1 MNSRRQPIVQWIA
14 IDEITVLNPR
24 SRGKK
29 KFAEISTNISRLGL
43 KKPVTVA
50 LADGSVK
57 TKYML
62 VCGQGRLETYQQ
74 HGQKEI
80 PAIVVEG
87 SKEELLLMSLAEN
100 LARRRS
106 SAVELFRDIEA
117 QRQRGSSF
125 AEIAKK
131 TDLDIGYVRGIA
143 QLLKNGEE
151 RLLRAV
157 EKGQVPIG
165 IAMAIARCDDQEIQ
179 QVLTEAYE
187 KHELRGRELLR
198 ARRLI
203 ERRRV
208 QGKASHGAR
217 RSANGSE
224 MSADQLMKAYRKE
237 TLKQRLYIQRA
248 RVCETR
254 LLFATTA
261 IKQLLRDEH
270 FMNILRAE
278 SLDTI
283 PKFLAASAEGGNV
296 ACPTT

>member
-1 MNSRRQPIVQWIA
+1 MA
-14 IDEITVLNPR
+14 
-24 SRGKK
+24 
-29 KFAEISTNISRLGL
+29 
-43 KKPVTVA
+43 
-50 LADGSVK
+50 
-57 TKYML
+57 
-62 VCGQGRLETYQQ
+62 CGQGRLETYQQ
-74 HGQKEI
+74 HGQQEI
-80 PAIVVEG
+80 PAIVIEG
-87 SKEELLLMSLAEN
+87 SKEELLLISMAEN
-100 LARRRS
+100 FARRRH

-151 RLLRAV
+151 KLLRAV

-165 IAMAIARCDDQEIQ
+165 IAIAIARCNDQEIQ
-179 QVLTEAYE
+179 QVLTDAYE
-187 KHELRGRELLR
+187 KHELRGRPLLL

-203 ERRRV
+203 ERRRI
-208 QGKASHGAR
+208 QGKARHGAR
-217 RSANGSE
+217 RSGNGSE
-224 MSADQLMKAYRKE
+224 ISTDQLMKEYRKE

-261 IKQLLRDEH
+261 IKQLMRDEH

-283 PKFLAASAEGGNV
+283 PKLLTASTEEGNV
-296 ACPTT
+296 VCPTT